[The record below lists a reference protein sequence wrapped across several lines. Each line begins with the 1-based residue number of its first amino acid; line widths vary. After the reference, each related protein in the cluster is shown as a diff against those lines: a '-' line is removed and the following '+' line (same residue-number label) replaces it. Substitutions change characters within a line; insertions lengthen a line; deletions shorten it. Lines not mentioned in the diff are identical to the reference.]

1 MRTQLPLA
9 LAGLLLL
16 SAGCQTHRSE
26 RWDRYRYSYV
36 PSSSRA
42 PAPVTPPKL
51 ALNDAQVER
60 ALARHADRQSKLVE
74 LSAQRGQ
81 AISALAPEVA
91 VERLVPQLET
101 LYRAGARDLA
111 DQVISNH
118 PDVYRFDGGAPL
130 SVEAT
135 FRRRG
140 GRGYLELR
148 ARRLPG
154 VQGTLA
160 VAFPPGTYGVATKGP
175 SEEPWLVPHR
185 EPAPAPDLPPWLTA
199 DFPEREGGRWV
210 RPEQEKRYGQWPP
223 AQDLA
228 LLRAPVLT
236 LPAGRDEVVLE
247 GPVACASVEVKAPE
261 AGRRY
266 RLRSLPLD
274 SAPDKLLLQVCGQ
287 QVICEESTQLALW
300 LGREDVSW
308 ARYVA
313 LDGHRG
319 RLVTFG
325 SGRPILRHH
334 ANQAAT
340 LLLEAGVDPRPLS
353 FFRSELPEGAA
364 EATPAPAPESTPA
377 DEATTTL

>member
-1 MRTQLPLA
+1 MRIQLPF

-16 SAGCQTHRSE
+16 SAGCQTHRSD

-36 PSSSRA
+36 PRTTPIVA
-42 PAPVTPPKL
+42 PETPPEL
-51 ALNDAQVER
+51 ALGDAQVER
-60 ALARHADRQSKLVE
+60 SLARYADRQSKLVE

-81 AISALAPEVA
+81 AISALAPEVS
-91 VERLVPQLET
+91 VERLVPQLER

-111 DQVISNH
+111 DQVISYH

-130 SVEAT
+130 VVEAT

-154 VQGTLA
+154 AAGALA
-160 VAFPPGTYGVATKGP
+160 VAFPPGTYGVALAGA
-175 SEEPWLVPHR
+175 SEEPWLVPR
-185 EPAPAPDLPPWLTA
+185 LEPAPTPDLPPWLTA

-210 RPEQEKRYGQWPP
+210 RPEEERRYGQWPP

-247 GPVACASVEVKAPE
+247 VPVACASFEVKAPE
-261 AGRRY
+261 DGRRY
-266 RLRSLPLD
+266 QLRALPLD
-274 SAPDKLLLQVCGQ
+274 SAPDKLLVQVCGQ
-287 QVICEESTQLALW
+287 EVICEESTQLALW
-300 LGREDVSW
+300 LGREDVTWS
-308 ARYVA
+308 RYVA

-325 SGRPILRHH
+325 SGRPVLRHH
-334 ANQAAT
+334 ANQAAS
-340 LLLEAGVDPRPLS
+340 LLLEAGVDPRPLR
-353 FFRSELPEGAA
+353 FFRAELPQAS
-364 EATPAPAPESTPA
+364 PAGQEPALAPESTPA